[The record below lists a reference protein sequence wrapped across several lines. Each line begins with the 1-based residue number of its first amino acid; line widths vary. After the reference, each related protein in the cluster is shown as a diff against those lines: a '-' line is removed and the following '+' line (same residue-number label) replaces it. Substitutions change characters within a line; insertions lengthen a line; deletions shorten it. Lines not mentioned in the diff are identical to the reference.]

1 MDKLPQSSPQRFM
14 PYSKYQRVR
23 RDISI
28 EVNSDLEVSNIV
40 EAIDSGKIPFL
51 QKVGI
56 FDVYEKPE
64 STDSIKS
71 LAFSIS
77 FQDTEKTLTDEEV
90 EQSILQ
96 IRSLLEDRFGAR
108 LRGN

>member
-1 MDKLPQSSPQRFM
+1 
-14 PYSKYQRVR
+14 
-23 RDISI
+23 
-28 EVNSDLEVSNIV
+28 
-40 EAIDSGKIPFL
+40 IPFL

-56 FDVYEKPE
+56 FDVYEKAE
-64 STDSIKS
+64 STDSTKS

-77 FQDTEKTLTDEEV
+77 FQDTKKTLTDEEV
-90 EQSILQ
+90 EKSILQ